1 MLQGDTHSTLC
12 HPIKIPPCCLGGSA
26 LSSFL
31 GTQRMHFS
39 WLSLWHLLGAPALV
53 PSARMQQCHH
63 PPQWHLAEVTTGR
76 SRGSFSCLLSALV
89 APVPT
94 HSPIPGAVLALP
106 TALTYRSE
114 TDS

>member
-53 PSARMQQCHH
+53 PGARM
-63 PPQWHLAEVTTGR
+63 
-76 SRGSFSCLLSALV
+76 
-89 APVPT
+89 
-94 HSPIPGAVLALP
+94 
-106 TALTYRSE
+106 
-114 TDS
+114 